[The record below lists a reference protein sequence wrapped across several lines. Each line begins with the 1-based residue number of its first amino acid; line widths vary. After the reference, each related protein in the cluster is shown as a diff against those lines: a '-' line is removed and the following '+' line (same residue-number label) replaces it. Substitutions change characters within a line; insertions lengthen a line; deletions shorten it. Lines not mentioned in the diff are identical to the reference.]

1 MVYQIIN
8 EFCRILMRA
17 CLLGLAA
24 SLVVLAFRS
33 SLVRDSIARLT
44 LLWRC
49 MTRRVEE

>member
-1 MVYQIIN
+1 MIDVFQQ
-8 EFCRILMRA
+8 EFCRILMRV

-24 SLVVLAFRS
+24 SLAVIAFRS
-33 SLVRDSIARLT
+33 SLVRDAISRLT